1 MLANQPIAH
10 TDKKQQLIEMIETA
24 NPEEIEAVLL
34 TIGRKWNKDSNANTK
49 INSSSNEYAEA
60 S

>member
-1 MLANQPIAH
+1 LLANQPIARI
-10 TDKKQQLIEMIETA
+10 DKKQQLIEMIETA

-34 TIGRKWNKDSNANTK
+34 TIGRKWTKDSK
-49 INSSSNEYAEA
+49 PSISSNEYAEV